1 MSKQL
6 VLIDEPAPEWR
17 LDDETRDV
25 GRRGLAQARAALGPR
40 PLVDAGAGA
49 AEPQA
54 A

>member
-1 MSKQL
+1 MREQL

-17 LDDETRDV
+17 LDDDTREV
-25 GRRGLAQARAALGPR
+25 GRRGLARARAALGPR
-40 PLVDAGAGA
+40 PLTDASGA

>member
-17 LDDETRDV
+17 LDDDTRAT
-25 GRRGLAQARAALGPR
+25 GLRGLAKARAALGPR
-40 PLVDAGAGA
+40 QPADADA
-49 AEPQA
+49 QA